1 MYAFRQAFKTSRQT
15 LRRGSHLLGLFLI
28 FQTANLPLSG
38 QFGRNVQ
45 HFAQVVLNQGYVTSF
60 TVHNPNSTDSISV
73 EIQLY
78 DPQGDPLAS
87 REVSLEPGA
96 ARTQEFGEPEEPL
109 TRGWAR
115 LTSEDA
121 FVVSTFF
128 QLVVGDLKPRVGLP
142 PSSPTRELRFAGLV
156 NGDFRSGIAFHNPS
170 ETDATEVTLRLK
182 DQQGEMLLEELRR
195 MIGTLES
202 IAAFLNEDVF
212 FGAALTNYEGTV
224 EISASPHPVA
234 MLSLTQG
241 PRGDLATVSVEALS
255 HYWSQTTSG
264 SPNVL
269 AGKSTNSVTEGVV
282 GATIGGGGSAPN
294 KVMDNFGTV
303 GGGVGNQAGDGLGS
317 TSNKSYATVGGGSR
331 NTASGEDSTVS
342 GGQSN
347 TASGNYSTVPGGCS
361 NKAVGSYSF
370 AGGHFGEALCR
381 GCFVWA
387 GSNQVKFSSDGEL
400 PALDN
405 RFLVRATGGVS
416 FVTGIDSFG
425 SWTAGVSVPAG
436 GGSWSSI
443 SDREAKENFSTIDV
457 RDVLERLSTIPV
469 TAWNY
474 KAQGREIR
482 HIGPTAQEFYEAFQV
497 GEDDRHITTVDA
509 DGVALAAIQGL
520 YQLMQEKQAQIT
532 RLAEQNALLLE
543 RLTALEKENRLT
555 LH

>member
-1 MYAFRQAFKTSRQT
+1 MYVFRPAFKKSSRT
-15 LRRGSHLLGLFLI
+15 LCRGGCLLGLFLL
-28 FQTANLPLSG
+28 FQTANLPLLG
-38 QFGRNVQ
+38 QFGRSVQ
-45 HFAQVVLNQGYVTSF
+45 HFAQAVLNQGSMTSF
-60 TVHNPNSTDSISV
+60 TVHNPNSTASILI

-87 REVSLEPGA
+87 RQVKLEPGA
-96 ARTQEFGEPEEPL
+96 TNTQEFGESEEPL
-109 TRGWAR
+109 TRGWAK
-115 LTSEDA
+115 LTSEDEFIA
-121 FVVSTFF
+121 SAFF
-128 QLVVGDLKPRVGLP
+128 QLVAGDFKPRVGVP
-142 PSSPTRELRFAGLV
+142 PSSLSRELRVVGFV
-156 NGDFRSGIAFHNPS
+156 NGEFKSGIAFHNPS

-182 DQQGEMLLEELRR
+182 DQQGERLFEEREL
-195 MIGTLES
+195 MIGPLES

-212 FGAALTNYEGTV
+212 FGAALTNYQGTV

-234 MLSLTQG
+234 VLSLTQEASG
-241 PRGDLATVSVEALS
+241 ELATVSVETLS

-269 AGKSTNSVTEGVV
+269 AGESSNSVSAGVV

-294 KVMDNFGTV
+294 QVTDHFGTV

-317 TSNKSYATVGGGSR
+317 TSNKSFATVGGGSR

-342 GGQSN
+342 GGQGN
-347 TASGNYSTVPGGCS
+347 TASGNYSTVPGGCL
-361 NKAVGSYSF
+361 NTAAGRYSF
-370 AGGHFGEALCR
+370 AGGHHGEALCR

-387 GSNQVKFSSDGEL
+387 GSNEVKFSSDGGL

-416 FVTGIDSFG
+416 FVTGIDSLG
-425 SWTAGVSVPAG
+425 NWTAGVSMPAG

-443 SDREAKENFSTIDV
+443 SHREAKENFSTIDV
-457 RDVLERLSTIPV
+457 RDVLERLSTLPV
-469 TAWNY
+469 TGWNY

-520 YQLMQEKQAQIT
+520 YRLMQDKQAQIT

-543 RLTALEKENRLT
+543 RLTTLEKRFDT
-555 LH
+555 H